1 MADRVAAS
9 ITIGGSVTGAEFI
22 TLCHLIAAEDLSV
35 GEDGDPFSP
44 ADRVDGEPLQLFDHQ
59 AIGGQFAALEV
70 WCFQHGLPFSRWC
83 AGYPGGWDAE
93 RVVFTGTGAIETYPA
108 TEKGEVIA
116 TRATLDLHESI
127 STLRAWFA
135 AADVEIPPLTIF
147 PDVAT
152 PLTDITRASAGR
164 EESGGGG
171 SEHCSQLKKGSAQ

>member
-1 MADRVAAS
+1 MADCVAAS
-9 ITIGGSVTGAEFI
+9 ITIGGSVTGAEFT
-22 TLCHLIAAEDLSV
+22 TLCRLIAAEDISV

-44 ADRVDGEPLQLFDHQ
+44 ADRTDGEPLKLFDHQ

-83 AGYPGGWDAE
+83 AGYSGGWDAE

-116 TRATLDLHESI
+116 TRTTLGLHENI

-135 AADVEIPPLTIF
+135 AADFKIPPLEIL
-147 PDVAT
+147 PDVAPT
-152 PLTDITRASAGR
+152 HPDITRASAER
-164 EESGGGG
+164 EESGEGG
-171 SEHCSQLKKGSAQ
+171 SEHSSQLEKGSAQ